1 MASCSGIT
9 TDGEYWIYPTATN
22 GRRTKIY
29 CHNLDSVPVHYVT
42 LKNTNRFIGHSP
54 TNWVVQF
61 QECQTD
67 FKAPLTSV
75 DFVKIQI
82 NIEVCTSPNLS
93 SYFTCIFLLNYLLRE
108 LYIPDFLLRILT
120 LHKQFG
126 LVAKWSL
133 CHIKSSNFVNP
144 IYVCFNG
151 LSFKLS
157 I

>member
-22 GRRTKIY
+22 GRRTRIY

-42 LKNTNRFIGHSP
+42 LKNTNRFIGHGE
-54 TNWVVQF
+54 TNWVVQE
-61 QECQTD
+61 QCRSD

-108 LYIPDFLLRILT
+108 LLIFLLQILT
-120 LHKQFG
+120 LHKPFG
-126 LVAKWSL
+126 VVVKWS
-133 CHIKSSNFVNP
+133 I
-144 IYVCFNG
+144 
-151 LSFKLS
+151 LS
-157 I
+157 ISVLKNNLLRHHF

>member
-1 MASCSGIT
+1 MASCSGNT

-29 CHNLDSVPVHYVT
+29 CHHLDSVPVHYVT

-54 TNWVVQF
+54 TNWVAQ
-61 QECQTD
+61 QECRSN

-93 SYFTCIFLLNYLLRE
+93 SYFTCIFLLNYLLKE
-108 LYIPDFLLRILT
+108 LLIFLLQILT
-120 LHKQFG
+120 LHKPFG
-126 LVAKWSL
+126 VVVKWS
-133 CHIKSSNFVNP
+133 I
-144 IYVCFNG
+144 
-151 LSFKLS
+151 LS
-157 I
+157 ISVLKINLLRYHF